1 MGPDWRGSAA
11 VMGIDMSKQQASKQ
25 ITDAARSSVVDDSP
39 HEVVTAGVPGRAAD
53 PVAQAK
59 TGVAEAERTL
69 AAFEAERADLVA
81 RRDADV
87 ERRRQ
92 IAFDA
97 HAGRDREAR
106 KRLDALHDEAVQYD
120 SRLAGA

>member
-1 MGPDWRGSAA
+1 MGF
-11 VMGIDMSKQQASKQ
+11 DMSKQQASKQ
-25 ITDAARSSVVDDSP
+25 IIDAARSSVVDDSP
-39 HEVVTAGVPGRAAD
+39 HEVVTAGVPGRAA
-53 PVAQAK
+53 QAK

-69 AAFEAERADLVA
+69 AAFEAERAELVA